1 MAKTD
6 FVQTVV
12 MVSSASGGSATIDM
26 TQYITAING
35 FKVNAMNQETHTM
48 GDAWVEKMYT
58 GVRSG
63 DDITI
68 SGFYDDATS
77 GPHAYFGHTTDIGAE
92 RKMSIRFATA
102 DSVVF
107 QYLQLSYSRKPV
119 RNELTAYEMVCSPTG
134 AITTS
139 T

>member
-12 MVSSASGGSATIDM
+12 MVASSSAGSATIDM
-26 TQYITAING
+26 SQYIIAING
-35 FKVNAMNQETHTM
+35 FKVNAMNQESHTM
-48 GDAWVEKMYT
+48 GDAWVEKLYT

-63 DDITI
+63 DDITL

-77 GPHAYFGHTTDIGAE
+77 GPHAYFGHTSDIGAE

-102 DSVVF
+102 DSVIF
-107 QYLQLSYSRKPV
+107 NYLELSYSRKPV
-119 RNELTAYEMVCSPTG
+119 RNELTGFEVTISPTG
-134 AITTS
+134 TITTS

>member
-12 MVSSASGGSATIDM
+12 MVASSSAGSATIDM

-48 GDAWVEKMYT
+48 GDAWVEKLYT

-63 DDITI
+63 DDITL

-77 GPHAYFGHTTDIGAE
+77 GPHAYFGHTTDIGA
-92 RKMSIRFATA
+92 RRNISMRFATA
-102 DSVVF
+102 DSVTF
-107 QYLQLSYSRKPV
+107 KYLELSYSRKPV
-119 RNELTAYEMVCSPTG
+119 RNELTAFEVVLSPTG